1 LCLLAWI
8 ETDPSSDQQHWG
20 WIKVCLGVRSSISAG
35 LTIAANVAI
44 ATGTALLGAPRSL
57 V

>member
-1 LCLLAWI
+1 LLAWI